1 MKAKSNIVLIGMP
14 GSGKSTVGVIL
25 AKRSSHDFVD
35 TDVVI
40 QSVEHRSLQ
49 AIMDKEG
56 YMKLREIE
64 ARVLQTLN
72 LENHIISTG
81 GSAVYSDA
89 AMVHL
94 RKNGTTIYLDV
105 SLATLR
111 SRITDYETRGIA
123 KRPDQSFDDLFQ
135 ERTRLYRQVCG
146 SRHRGRRP
154 VAGRGVQ
161 QDRCGAGPVGNVGY
175 FSSTSLTS
183 VSNID
188 GLTGLCRKPS
198 MPRPTN

>member
-1 MKAKSNIVLIGMP
+1 MKAKSNLVLIGMP

-25 AKRSSHDFVD
+25 AKRASHDFID
-35 TDVVI
+35 TDLVI

-72 LENHIISTG
+72 VENHIISTG

-89 AMVHL
+89 AMQHL

-105 SLATLR
+105 SLDTLR
-111 SRITDYETRGIA
+111 ARITDYETRGIA
-123 KRPDQSFDDLFQ
+123 KRPDQSFDDLFL
-135 ERTRLYRQVCG
+135 ERTRLYTKYADLIVKGDGMTQDAVCD
-146 SRHRGRRP
+146 HIMTELEL
-154 VAGRGVQ
+154 V
-161 QDRCGAGPVGNVGY
+161 
-175 FSSTSLTS
+175 
-183 VSNID
+183 
-188 GLTGLCRKPS
+188 
-198 MPRPTN
+198 

>member
-1 MKAKSNIVLIGMP
+1 MKAKSNLVLIGMP

-25 AKRSSHDFVD
+25 AKRTSHDFVD

-40 QSVEHRSLQ
+40 QAVEHRSLQ

-89 AMVHL
+89 AMQHL
-94 RKNGTTIYLDV
+94 RKNGTTVYLDV
-105 SLATLR
+105 SVATLR

-123 KRPDQSFDDLFQ
+123 KRPDQSFADLFE
-135 ERTRLYRQVCG
+135 ERTRLYRKYADLVVKGDGMSQDDVCN
-146 SRHRGRRP
+146 HII
-154 VAGRGVQ
+154 AE
-161 QDRCGAGPVGNVGY
+161 
-175 FSSTSLTS
+175 L
-183 VSNID
+183 
-188 GLTGLCRKPS
+188 GL
-198 MPRPTN
+198 

>member
-1 MKAKSNIVLIGMP
+1 MQVKSNLVLIGMP

-25 AKRSSHDFVD
+25 AKRTSHDFVD

-64 ARVLQTLN
+64 ARVLQTLK

-89 AMVHL
+89 AMQHL

-105 SLATLR
+105 SVATLR

-123 KRPDQSFDDLFQ
+123 KRPDQSFDDLFE
-135 ERTRLYRQVCG
+135 ERTRLYRKYADFIVKGDGMSQDAVCNHIIEELNL
-146 SRHRGRRP
+146 R
-154 VAGRGVQ
+154 
-161 QDRCGAGPVGNVGY
+161 
-175 FSSTSLTS
+175 
-183 VSNID
+183 
-188 GLTGLCRKPS
+188 
-198 MPRPTN
+198 

>member
-25 AKRSSHDFVD
+25 AKRTSHDFVD
-35 TDVVI
+35 TDLVI

-49 AIMDKEG
+49 AIMDKDG

-64 ARVLQTLN
+64 ARVLQTLDV
-72 LENHIISTG
+72 ENHIVSTG

-89 AMVHL
+89 AMQHL

-105 SLATLR
+105 TLDTLR

-123 KRPDQSFDDLFQ
+123 KRPDQSFDDLFE
-135 ERTRLYRQVCG
+135 ERTRLYTQYADLVIKGDGMMQDTVC
-146 SRHRGRRP
+146 
-154 VAGRGVQ
+154 
-161 QDRCGAGPVGNVGY
+161 DRIIAE
-175 FSSTSLTS
+175 L
-183 VSNID
+183 
-188 GLTGLCRKPS
+188 GLL
-198 MPRPTN
+198 

>member
-1 MKAKSNIVLIGMP
+1 MKAKSNLVLIGMP

-25 AKRSSHDFVD
+25 AKRTSHDFVD

-72 LENHIISTG
+72 LENHVISTG

-89 AMVHL
+89 AMQHL
-94 RKNGTTIYLDV
+94 RRNGTTIYLDV
-105 SLATLR
+105 SVATLR
-111 SRITDYETRGIA
+111 GRITDYETRGIA
-123 KRPDQSFDDLFQ
+123 KRPDQSFDDLFE
-135 ERTRLYRQVCG
+135 ERTRLYRKYADLVVKGDGMSQDAVCN
-146 SRHRGRRP
+146 HI
-154 VAGRGVQ
+154 VEE
-161 QDRCGAGPVGNVGY
+161 
-175 FSSTSLTS
+175 L
-183 VSNID
+183 
-188 GLTGLCRKPS
+188 GLG
-198 MPRPTN
+198 

>member
-1 MKAKSNIVLIGMP
+1 MP

-25 AKRSSHDFVD
+25 AKRTSHDFVD

-72 LENHIISTG
+72 LENPIISTG
-81 GSAVYSDA
+81 GSAVYSDE
-89 AMVHL
+89 AMQHL

-105 SLATLR
+105 SLDTLR
-111 SRITDYETRGIA
+111 RRITDYETRGIA
-123 KRPDQSFDDLFQ
+123 KRPDQSFDDLFD
-135 ERTRLYRQVCG
+135 ERARLYRKYADLVVKGDAMTQDAVC
-146 SRHRGRRP
+146 RHII
-154 VAGRGVQ
+154 
-161 QDRCGAGPVGNVGY
+161 
-175 FSSTSLTS
+175 SEL
-183 VSNID
+183 
-188 GLTGLCRKPS
+188 GLQE
-198 MPRPTN
+198 

>member
-1 MKAKSNIVLIGMP
+1 MKAKSNLVLIGMP

-25 AKRSSHDFVD
+25 AKRASHDFVD
-35 TDVVI
+35 TDLLI

-72 LENHIISTG
+72 VENHIISTG

-89 AMVHL
+89 AMQHL
-94 RKNGTTIYLDV
+94 RKQGTTIYLDV
-105 SLATLR
+105 SLDTLR

-135 ERTRLYRQVCG
+135 ERTRLYRQYADLVVKGDGMTQDAVCD
-146 SRHRGRRP
+146 HIIAELEL
-154 VAGRGVQ
+154 V
-161 QDRCGAGPVGNVGY
+161 
-175 FSSTSLTS
+175 
-183 VSNID
+183 
-188 GLTGLCRKPS
+188 
-198 MPRPTN
+198 

>member
-1 MKAKSNIVLIGMP
+1 MKAKSNLVLIGMP

-25 AKRSSHDFVD
+25 AKRTSHDFVD

-123 KRPDQSFDDLFQ
+123 KRPDQSFDDLFE
-135 ERTRLYRQVCG
+135 ERTRLYRKYADLVIKGDGMTQDAVCNRIIAELEL
-146 SRHRGRRP
+146 S
-154 VAGRGVQ
+154 
-161 QDRCGAGPVGNVGY
+161 
-175 FSSTSLTS
+175 
-183 VSNID
+183 
-188 GLTGLCRKPS
+188 
-198 MPRPTN
+198 